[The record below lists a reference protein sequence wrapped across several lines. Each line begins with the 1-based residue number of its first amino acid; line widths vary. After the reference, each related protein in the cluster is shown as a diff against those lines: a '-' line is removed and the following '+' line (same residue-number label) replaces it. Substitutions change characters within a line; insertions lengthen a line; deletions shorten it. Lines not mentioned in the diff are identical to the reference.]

1 MMIDKPGQAYRRAA
15 RDALGFPSVMLLAG
29 MMGFGSLARESGMSL
44 GMSLGAT
51 AGIWGLPGQ
60 VALVELHAA
69 GVPILFAV
77 LASSLANV
85 RFMPMAVSFLPLMRS
100 GMRHYGW
107 MYVLVQML
115 SFNSWAAGQKAFPEI
130 VQDMRARYYIVFG
143 LICITAGLLG
153 TAVGYFGVTM
163 ISRPAALGLIFLN
176 PLFFTVLLCST
187 KVRPAVLAIAIG
199 VPLGPV
205 FHMLSPDWGL
215 IATGLVGGSLALWV
229 DYRSGR

>member
-1 MMIDKPGQAYRRAA
+1 MMIDRPGPACRRAV

-44 GMSLGAT
+44 GMSLSAT

-60 VALVELHAA
+60 VALVELHATGA
-69 GVPILFAV
+69 PILFAV

-100 GMRHYGW
+100 GVRHYGW

-115 SFNSWAAGQKAFPEI
+115 SFNSWVAGQKAFPVI
-130 VQDMRARYYIVFG
+130 APAMRARYYTVFG
-143 LICITAGLLG
+143 LICISAGLFG
-153 TAVGYFGVTM
+153 TALGYFGVTM
-163 ISRPAALGLIFLN
+163 MSRPAALGLIFLN
-176 PLFFTVLLCST
+176 PLFFTVLICST
-187 KVRPAVLAIAIG
+187 TVRPAVLAVVIG

-215 IATGLVGGSLALWV
+215 IATGLTGGTLAMWI
-229 DYRSGR
+229 DCRYRR